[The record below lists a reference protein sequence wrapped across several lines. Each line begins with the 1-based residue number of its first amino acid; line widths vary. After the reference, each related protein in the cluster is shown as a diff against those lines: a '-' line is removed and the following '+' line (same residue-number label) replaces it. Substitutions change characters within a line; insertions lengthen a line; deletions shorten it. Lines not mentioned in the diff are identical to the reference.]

1 MDQEQTTKLILLNG
15 RDEYLIG
22 EVTELD
28 EEPSILVQ
36 NCYEVKDEE
45 LLLRSLVSPN
55 SVTFS

>member
-36 NCYEVKDEE
+36 NCYEVKEEE
-45 LLLRSLVSPN
+45 LVQILSKLIL
-55 SVTFS
+55 